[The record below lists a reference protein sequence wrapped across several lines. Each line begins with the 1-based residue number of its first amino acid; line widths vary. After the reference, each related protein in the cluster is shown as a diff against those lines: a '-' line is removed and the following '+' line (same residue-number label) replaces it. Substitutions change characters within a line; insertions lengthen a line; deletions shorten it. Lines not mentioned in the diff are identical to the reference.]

1 MGDTVGGGTSNSG
14 CQCPFQEVELHS
26 QDPEQPGAGPGD
38 SPPVLTT
45 EGNWQPWQLQLLE
58 TLHPWF
64 QFRVVSRLLPL
75 PGEGPNEPLVS
86 DHLEWE
92 VCTLLGAGPTW
103 SSCRLRGAGCLCAG
117 EDGQEALRGRRGGW

>member
-26 QDPEQPGAGPGD
+26 QDPEQPGAGPGN

-75 PGEGPNEPLVS
+75 PGEGPN
-86 DHLEWE
+86 
-92 VCTLLGAGPTW
+92 ATW
-103 SSCRLRGAGCLCAG
+103 SGRFVRCWEQDPPGAAAVCG
-117 EDGQEALRGRRGGW
+117 ALAAFVQVRTDRKH